1 MPLCAARPVS
11 NGMDEDVINP
21 VPPAEGEEGDDKE
34 VDPDMIEDTFDDVDP
49 L

>member
-1 MPLCAARPVS
+1 
-11 NGMDEDVINP
+11 MDEDVVTP

-34 VDPDMIEDTFDDVDP
+34 VDLDMIEDTFDDVDP